1 MTNLIERRTLSL
13 LGSSIAAGA
22 ALVVL
27 FWLCA
32 LTQLVAPG
40 IQAAHAWVGLFT
52 LAPVTSPQAWLEGTF
67 FSMVFGGIVGS
78 VFAALHNAV
87 SARGL

>member
-13 LGSSIAAGA
+13 LGSSIAAGL

-27 FWLCA
+27 FLLCA
-32 LTQLVAPG
+32 LTALVAPG
-40 IQAAHAWVGLFT
+40 VQATHAWVSLFT
-52 LAPVTSPQAWLEGTF
+52 LAPVTSPQAWVEGSF
-67 FSMVFGGIVGS
+67 FSLVFGGIVGS
-78 VFAALHNAV
+78 VFAAVHNAI

>member
-13 LGSSIAAGA
+13 LGCSIAAGV
-22 ALVVL
+22 ALIVL

-32 LTQLVAPG
+32 FTQLVAPG
-40 IQAAHAWVGLFT
+40 IQATHAWVGLFT

-67 FSMVFGGIVGS
+67 FSLVFGSIAGS
-78 VFAALHNAV
+78 IFSTVHNAI